1 MMVISPVDTIDLIPS
16 PTVVSPEDPIPN
28 SKPKMQS
35 PLILKNLSYHGKEI
49 KWDKTTK
56 QWTVYYNCSCFGR
69 DDCRAKLHV
78 TQTAEGQKFKVVSKH
93 VCRQLGHDNKWFC
106 VMEL

>member
-1 MMVISPVDTIDLIPS
+1 MVISPVDTIDLIPN

-35 PLILKNLSYHGKEI
+35 PLIIKNLSYHGKEI

-56 QWTVYYNCSCFGR
+56 QWTVYYNCSHVLVGMTAELNCHETSYT
-69 DDCRAKLHV
+69 KLHNIG
-78 TQTAEGQKFKVVSKH
+78 TLP
-93 VCRQLGHDNKWFC
+93 C
-106 VMEL
+106 